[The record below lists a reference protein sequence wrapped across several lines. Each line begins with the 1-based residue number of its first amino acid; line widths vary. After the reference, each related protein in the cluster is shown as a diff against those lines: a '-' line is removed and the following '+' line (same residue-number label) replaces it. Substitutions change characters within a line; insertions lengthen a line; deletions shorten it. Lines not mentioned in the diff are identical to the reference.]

1 MAIAIGFSIQAVVNI
16 LTQFK
21 TLVEAKRLNTE
32 YRTKIE
38 QLKEENIRLE
48 ARIDYATSSAYIQQQ
63 ARDLLGLGNRNDYW
77 LIMPNEAGEVDL
89 VPRENISNDKPPWKQ
104 WWELFTR

>member
-1 MAIAIGFSIQAVVNI
+1 MAIAIGFSVQAVGNI
-16 LTQFK
+16 FTQYK

-32 YRTKIE
+32 YRTRIE
-38 QLKEENIRLE
+38 QLKEENNRLE
-48 ARIDYATSSAYIQQQ
+48 ARINYATSSAFIQQQ

-77 LIMPNEAGEVDL
+77 LKMPSETGEVDL
-89 VPRENISNDKPPWKQ
+89 VPRENVWNDKPPWKQ